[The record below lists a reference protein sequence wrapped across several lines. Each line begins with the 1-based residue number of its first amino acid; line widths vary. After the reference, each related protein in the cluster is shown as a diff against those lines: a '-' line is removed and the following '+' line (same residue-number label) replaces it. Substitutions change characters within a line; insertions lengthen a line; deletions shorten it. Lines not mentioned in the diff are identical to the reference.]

1 MARRHTFRN
10 ERGNQ
15 IELEIR
21 AAERED
27 EMTVILAGPNSTSE
41 STITELEA
49 YRLGHALLGAWH
61 ARHWYRRMIG
71 PLRAKAKDLGYAIGV
86 HGSVSRDIDLIAAPW
101 SDEASTARE
110 LAEALQAVAAEIAG
124 EAVDISAKGADKP
137 DHFHNGMPGSKP
149 HGRLTWSFHLP
160 SGPYIDLSVMPRMAA
175 E

>member
-1 MARRHTFRN
+1 MARRHSFKN

-41 STITELEA
+41 NTITELEA
-49 YRLGHALLGAWH
+49 YRLGHALLSAWH
-61 ARHWYRRMIG
+61 ARHWYRRLIG
-71 PLRAKAKDLGYAIGV
+71 PLREKAKELGYAIGV
-86 HGSVSRDIDLIAAPW
+86 HGSIARDIDLIAVPW
-101 SDEASTARE
+101 SEEASTGRE
-110 LAEALQAVAAEIAG
+110 LAEALQVVAAEIAG
-124 EAVDISAKGADKP
+124 EAVDISAKGADNP
-137 DHFHNGMPGSKP
+137 EHFHNGMPGFKP

-160 SGPYIDLSVMPRMAA
+160 NGPYIDLSVMPRSAA

>member
-1 MARRHTFRN
+1 MARRHTFTN
-10 ERGNQ
+10 ERGNT

-27 EMTVILAGPNSTSE
+27 EMTVVLTGPNSTSE
-41 STITELEA
+41 NTITELEA

-61 ARHWYRRMIG
+61 ARHWYRRLIG

-86 HGSVSRDIDLIAAPW
+86 HGSISRDIDLVAVPW
-101 SDEASTARE
+101 SEGASTARE
-110 LAEALQAVAAEIAG
+110 LAEGLQAVAAEIAG
-124 EAVDISAKGADKP
+124 EAVDINARDADNP
-137 DHFHNGMPGSKP
+137 DHFHNGMPGFKP

-160 SGPYIDLSVMPRMAA
+160 NGPYIDLSVMPPLTA